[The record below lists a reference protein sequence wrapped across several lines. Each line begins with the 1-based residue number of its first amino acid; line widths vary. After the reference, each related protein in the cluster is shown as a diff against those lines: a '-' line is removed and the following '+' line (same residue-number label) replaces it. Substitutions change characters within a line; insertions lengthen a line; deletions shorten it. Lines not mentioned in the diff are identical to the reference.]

1 MWKGS
6 LRGRRLKGKRKGVLG
21 KGVLGAREM
30 RGACEEGGRETPR
43 AWSRALIPFP
53 FPFKR
58 LPRRLVK
65 GVLFINI
72 RYTKGLPF
80 LSKMIYKTVRDRTWG
95 QPSLGFNLCWI
106 PPGCTTVWVQYFL
119 PSLIKSTF
127 FFFFVKT
134 YMAHCCH
141 GSDEELN
148 LLSERCSAVAH
159 CPTSNFKWVHA
170 SLIEAFLKIG
180 LLSAYN

>member
-21 KGVLGAREM
+21 KGVLGVRET

-58 LPRRLVK
+58 LPRWLVK

-80 LSKMIYKTVRDRTWG
+80 FSKMIYKRVRDRTWG

-106 PPGCTTVWVQYFL
+106 PLDL
-119 PSLIKSTF
+119 PPSEYSIFSHLWSRLLVF
-127 FFFFVKT
+127 FSKT

-141 GSDEELN
+141 GSDDELN

-180 LLSAYN
+180 LLSAYK